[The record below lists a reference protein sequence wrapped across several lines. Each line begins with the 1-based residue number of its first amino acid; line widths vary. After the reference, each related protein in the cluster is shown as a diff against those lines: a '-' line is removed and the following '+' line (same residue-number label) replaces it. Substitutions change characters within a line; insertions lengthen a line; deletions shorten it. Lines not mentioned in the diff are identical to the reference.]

1 MRLVPQQL
9 AIRIAIGGF
18 LPWYFVEM
26 PKAIVDTYFAYVR
39 AFWEIFSFPFLLR
52 TLLLPWKNVL
62 DPYPKNRLDIAG
74 IFQTLVM
81 NTMSRLIG
89 CLFRLVMM
97 VLGLVTHAC
106 CLVLFAAWLTLWMT
120 FPLLAVL
127 GWMYLI
133 MTILT

>member
-1 MRLVPQQL
+1 MRLVPHQL
-9 AIRIAIGGF
+9 AFRIAIGAF

-26 PKAIVDTYFAYVR
+26 PKAIVATYAAYVR

-52 TLLLPWKNVL
+52 TLLLPWKNVV
-62 DPYPKNRLDIAG
+62 DPYPKNHLDITG

-89 CLFRLVMM
+89 CMFRVVMM
-97 VLGLVTHAC
+97 IMGIATHIC
-106 CLVLFAAWLTLWMT
+106 CLALFLAWLTVWMT

-127 GWMYLI
+127 GCSYLVS
-133 MTILT
+133 TILT